1 MRWPPHAP
9 RLALRRLHV
18 QRTALLSV
26 LLAGCPA
33 PPPTPPLP
41 PPTDAPVT
49 NIPRVTDVPGVI
61 TPDRP
66 AADVARATAR
76 RPGLWHEGYPSTA
89 LAPARVTELRA
100 IARDASHAQSESAAF
115 VLGRR
120 CPRAMLET
128 VLGELPERNLTAYAR
143 GLLGRAPTDAPMALG
158 RFAPLLERPEPS
170 PVIAALVQRHRLP
183 LGTLHGLPL
192 RWLASSELGEQV
204 IGARLAAA
212 PDADS
217 ISPALIAGLHPIALA
232 TLARSLKDRAP
243 DVRHGFEAQALAL
256 LGERVA
262 LHPRAWANSLRAL
275 LETADFDD
283 ASVRLALQDQ
293 LPRLEGVRLEPPS
306 VNAAFRCAW
315 SLTADRW
322 LTGERVTRCAEG
334 TDRWRSLA
342 ARAERIGMES
352 PPRDPIPRLQ
362 AIQREAGGESR
373 VLQVLARVATHAEG
387 AADPAMLQG
396 IARSNDPGVLSELLE
411 GLVAL
416 VDRSAR
422 TPPARKQVLDRL
434 FTPAGRERL
443 LRAAFELP
451 EEATIEARTHALTL
465 LRRMGSPLPV
475 PAGISRAIESAM
487 HPERVLTPDP
497 AEGSDA
503 PLARLRVRTSAGSFT
518 VLVRGDTAPRAA
530 QVVIDAARAGRY
542 RATAWHRVVPWFVAQ
557 GGDPRGDGYG
567 GTDHIVRTEVN
578 GQSFVRGAVGIPLG
592 GLDSGG
598 MQWFVT
604 LADAPHLDARYPV
617 LGQVVEGMNTVDRLM
632 IGDVFEE
639 VTVSEP

>member
-1 MRWPPHAP
+1 MRRPPPA
-9 RLALRRLHV
+9 LARLHV
-18 QRTALLSV
+18 QRTLALSALLV
-26 LLAGCPA
+26 GCPA
-33 PPPTPPLP
+33 PPTPPPPP

-49 NIPRVTDVPGVI
+49 NIPRVTDAP
-61 TPDRP
+61 TTAPSDRP
-66 AADVARATAR
+66 VADVARATAR
-76 RPGLWHEGYPSTA
+76 RPGLWHEGYPATP
-89 LAPARVTELRA
+89 LLPTRVTELRA
-100 IARDASHAQSESAAF
+100 IARDAVSEQSEAAAF

-120 CPRAMLET
+120 APRGLLET
-128 VLGELPERNLTAYAR
+128 ILGELPEGNLTAYAR
-143 GLLGRAPTDAPMALG
+143 GLLGRPPTDAPMALG
-158 RFAPLLERPEPS
+158 RFAPLLERAEPS

-192 RWLASSELGEQV
+192 RWLASSELAEQV

-217 ISPALIAGLHPIALA
+217 ISPALIAGLHPVALS
-232 TLARSLKDRAP
+232 TLSRSLKDRAP
-243 DVRHGFEAQALAL
+243 DVRHGFEAQAFAL

-262 LHPRAWANSLRAL
+262 LHPRAWANSLRTL

-283 ASVRLALQDQ
+283 AAVRLAFQDQ
-293 LPRLEGVRLEPPS
+293 LPRLEGVQLDPPA

-322 LTGERVTRCAEG
+322 LTGERVMHCAEG
-334 TDRWRSLA
+334 TERWRSLA
-342 ARAERIGMES
+342 ARAERIALET
-352 PPRDPIPRLQ
+352 PPRDPVARMQ
-362 AIQREAGGESR
+362 AIQREAGGETR

-396 IARSNDPGVLSELLE
+396 LARSNDPGVLSELLE

-434 FTPAGRERL
+434 FTPAGRQRL
-443 LRAAFELP
+443 LRAPFELP
-451 EEATIEARTHALTL
+451 EEAAIEARTHALSL
-465 LRRMGSPLPV
+465 LRRVGEPMPV
-475 PAGISRAIESAM
+475 PAGISRAIQSEL
-487 HPERVLTPDP
+487 HPEQVLTPD
-497 AEGSDA
+497 EGEDPTV
-503 PLARLRVRTSAGSFT
+503 PLARLRVRTSAGSFV
-518 VLVRGDTAPRAA
+518 VLVRGAPGTGAA
-530 QVVIDAARAGRY
+530 QVVIDAARRGRY
-542 RATAWHRVVPWFVAQ
+542 RGTAWHRVVPWFVAQ

-567 GTDHIVRTEVN
+567 GADHIERTMVN

-592 GLDSGG
+592 GIDSGG
-598 MQWFVT
+598 MQWFVM